1 MSGAFVY
8 LFMVA
13 GSVYTYELIACQPV
27 WCESRIFNAAD
38 TLAQLGKNL
47 VACLMPIGIINL
59 LEAVYIEDE
68 KGT

>member
-13 GSVYTYELIACQPV
+13 GSIYTYELIASQPV
-27 WCESRIFNAAD
+27 WCEGWIFNAAD
-38 TLAQLGKNL
+38 TLTQFGKNL
-47 VACLMPIGIINL
+47 VTCLMPIGIVNL